1 MSYSSTP
8 VYSSSPAL
16 QPTPT
21 HYSSTPPV
29 PPPKPSGSNTPTRGP
44 PLPPPPP
51 GQQQHEVSELDGSP
65 SQFMHAQGPPQPTI
79 PIIENNWLP
88 EILKDKSTSDLQQIL
103 QDRDLQ
109 SALLND
115 PNTTHPAISASQA
128 PLQPLIESNLALADS
143 LLQLEARLNQQ
154 REHSQSR
161 LLSLRALEQQHRTKL
176 SETEDALQ
184 SFSPMVLYQR
194 LSASVQEQE
203 QLVRG
208 LEESWLDEGG
218 MASDR
223 EIGEFVR
230 RVKENKKTAFLR
242 AERKRRWDE
251 GRVGGWR

>member
-8 VYSSSPAL
+8 VYMNSPAI
-16 QPTPT
+16 QAAPT
-21 HYSSTPPV
+21 YSSTPPV
-29 PPPKPSGSNTPTRGP
+29 LPPKPSGSATPTRGP

-51 GQQQHEVSELDGSP
+51 GQQQYEVSELDGSP
-65 SQFMHAQGPPQPTI
+65 SEFAQAQGPPQPSI
-79 PIIENNWLP
+79 PVIEHNWLP
-88 EILKDKSTSDLQQIL
+88 ETVKDKNTSDLHQLL
-103 QDRDLQ
+103 QDRELQ
-109 SALLND
+109 SAFLNN
-115 PNTTHPAISASQA
+115 PNTTHPAIPASQE
-128 PLQPLIESNLALADS
+128 PLRPLIESNLALADS
-143 LLQLEARLNQQ
+143 LQQLETRLNRQ
-154 REHSQSR
+154 REQSQSR
-161 LLSLRALEQQHRTKL
+161 LLSLRALEQQHRSKL

-184 SFSPMVLYQR
+184 SFSPMALYQR

-230 RVKENKKTAFLR
+230 RVKDNKKTAFLR